1 MTAVIWAIRGG
12 HVAAAVYLIHRGAR
26 LHVSG
31 TLGNHSA
38 LYYAVYHGHTYLVQL
53 LLLPGVGGATADN
66 AVDINAVE
74 LHHRS
79 PLFATAWFDRIDAAV
94 LLLETHHH
102 HIIYTDV
109 DLKCFIFSEPR

>member
-1 MTAVIWAIRGG
+1 MIR
-12 HVAAAVYLIHRGAR
+12 RGAR
-26 LHVSG
+26 LHVPG
-31 TLGNHSA
+31 TLGDHSA
-38 LYYAVYHGHTYLVQL
+38 LYYAVKHDQTYLVQL
-53 LLLPGVGGATADN
+53 LLQPGVGGGTADN

-102 HIIYTDV
+102 IQCDV
-109 DLKCFIFSEPR
+109 VLMFFFFEPR